1 MSNKSLSYILID
13 KENQL
18 RVSLAPKNNNNIY
31 NYNSNNC
38 YDFNKKEKKIY
49 EEYKLYEKT
58 EEIQKIN
65 LFQNIIININ
75 QKEFNSAKK
84 NCEYFLQKYQ
94 NSTLFFHPLIYL
106 CLAIINNKIDGFD
119 SAQKYIKKSMKY
131 LTWLFPY
138 QNCFLFYEIEY
149 EYLLIILNNE
159 ENIIKN
165 NIENINNIFA
175 QCENLWKKYCENKN
189 NSELKIHE
197 IIFKIYFTAT
207 EKDKNNCKYLN
218 DLFYANIK
226 PLMNELQLKKDNNR
240 NKYKTNLNDYWKIFF
255 EFFKN
260 CPGSGMMIFKDL
272 ISLVSSVNN

>member
-1 MSNKSLSYILID
+1 MSNKSLTYILND
-13 KENQL
+13 KENKL
-18 RVSLAPKNNNNIY
+18 RISLVSKFNNNIY
-31 NYNSNNC
+31 NNNSNIC
-38 YDFNKKEKKIY
+38 CDFNKKEIKIY

-58 EEIQKIN
+58 EDIQKIN

-75 QKEFNSAKK
+75 QKEFNSAMK

-94 NSTLFFHPLIYL
+94 NSNLFLHPLIYL
-106 CLAIINNKIDGFD
+106 FIAIINNKIDGFD

-165 NIENINNIFA
+165 NIENIANIFA
-175 QCENLWKKYCENKN
+175 QCENLWKKYCENQK
-189 NSELKIHE
+189 NSELKINE
-197 IIFKIYFTAT
+197 IIFKIYFKTT
-207 EKDKNNCKYLN
+207 EQDKNNCKYLN

-226 PLMNELQLKKDNNR
+226 PLMNELEWKKENNKAKHEINLDN
-240 NKYKTNLNDYWKIFF
+240 YWKIFF

-260 CPGSGMMIFKDL
+260 CPGSGMMIFKD
-272 ISLVSSVNN
+272 